1 MGDIPLALVIA
12 TIWTYWLCVGVMI
25 VRIRRKAHRSVG
37 LVPEQR
43 VEHYMWLIFV
53 SLVVLWAALPYLA
66 FTRNSGP
73 LALPDFARAQPLYAA
88 LRWIA
93 AVAGVICLVATI
105 KCWTRMGKDWSMF
118 VSAKQKTELITDS
131 LFRYIRHPIYAFSV
145 LLMLCT
151 LVVVPT
157 IPMLFVAAVHVV
169 LMNLKARNE
178 ERYLLQSHGE
188 AYARYVAQTGRFF
201 PRLGGS
207 RP

>member
-1 MGDIPLALVIA
+1 MGDIPLALVTA

-53 SLVVLWAALPYLA
+53 PLVVLWAALPYLA
-66 FTRNSGP
+66 FTRTSGP
-73 LALPDFARAQPLYAA
+73 LAASDFARAQPLYAA

-93 AVAGVICLVATI
+93 AIAGVICLAATI

-118 VSAKQKTELITDS
+118 VSAEAKDGAHHRQLVS
-131 LFRYIRHPIYAFSV
+131 LHPPPIYAFSV

-151 LVVVPT
+151 LLVVPT
-157 IPMLFVAAVHVV
+157 IPMLIVATVHVV

-188 AYARYVAQTGRFF
+188 AYARYVAQTGSLF
-201 PRLGGS
+201 PAAWR
-207 RP
+207 